1 MDGHLFLAAFVLAY
15 PLALMG
21 TLGAESF
28 LRAIDIRWHI
38 SDYME

>member
-1 MDGHLFLAAFVLAY
+1 MTQMFIAAFVLAY

-21 TLGAESF
+21 TLGVESF
-28 LRAIDIRWHI
+28 LRAIDTRWHI

>member
-1 MDGHLFLAAFVLAY
+1 MNGQLFIAAFALAY

-21 TLGAESF
+21 TLGLESF

-38 SDYME
+38 SNHME

>member
-1 MDGHLFLAAFVLAY
+1 MDKHLFIAAFVLAY

-21 TLGAESF
+21 TLGVERF